1 MYSGHYLK
9 LLYYKIFYNHSL
21 RNRLLWDLR
30 GHLLWT
36 WKKSCNINWTTS
48 RFVQIT
54 RAHIFSNET
63 LGLHYC
69 CSPLIILAVRI
80 FLALGS
86 DTAPIFEYLQHITKS
101 LHNSSQKLKNNAI
114 NKFIARLFQT
124 LWRENKGKSD
134 QLYLQWI
141 ANYLMIACMCVAM

>member
-1 MYSGHYLK
+1 M
-9 LLYYKIFYNHSL
+9 
-21 RNRLLWDLR
+21 
-30 GHLLWT
+30 
-36 WKKSCNINWTTS
+36 
-48 RFVQIT
+48 
-54 RAHIFSNET
+54 FSKDT

-101 LHNSSQKLKNNAI
+101 LQNSSQKLKNNAI
-114 NKFIARLFQT
+114 NKYKFIARLFQT
-124 LWRENKGKSD
+124 LWRENKGKSE

-141 ANYLMIACMCVAM
+141 ANYLMIAWMCVAMYLDSLLAMWRMMFWFVATQNYKLFSDFSLSYWIKHTHTEWEDNYL

>member
-1 MYSGHYLK
+1 MKSRNIYIIFHTLK
-9 LLYYKIFYNHSL
+9 LIYVLHFL
-21 RNRLLWDLR
+21 RTENLIWL
-30 GHLLWT
+30 
-36 WKKSCNINWTTS
+36 CNSIVDTKQNANY
-48 RFVQIT
+48 FQKD
-54 RAHIFSNET
+54 T

-69 CSPLIILAVRI
+69 CSLLIIILAVRI

-101 LHNSSQKLKNNAI
+101 LQNSSQKLKNNAI
-114 NKFIARLFQT
+114 NKFIAKLFQT